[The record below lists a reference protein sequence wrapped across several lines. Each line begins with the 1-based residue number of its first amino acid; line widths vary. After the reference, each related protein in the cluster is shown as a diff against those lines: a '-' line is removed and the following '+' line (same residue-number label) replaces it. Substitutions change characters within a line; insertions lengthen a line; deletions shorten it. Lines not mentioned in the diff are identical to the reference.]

1 MPETQSIP
9 DTLREPRLPGVS
21 REEVRKWYALMH
33 LGRVIDDKAP
43 NYLKQ
48 GLGWSYHAPAA
59 GHDAIQLAL
68 RERRV
73 EMDLGGADVPGA
85 RRRPEKGEPMYGLY
99 EHKRGFGAEWIEQVG
114 AHERVIRPW
123 RYRLGRA
130 AFAIGRVTRRG
141 DR

>member
-68 RERRV
+68 GLTFR
-73 EMDLGGADVPGA
+73 PG
-85 RRRPEKGEPMYGLY
+85 PTTSSPTTG
-99 EHKRGFGAEWIEQVG
+99 
-114 AHERVIRPW
+114 
-123 RYRLGRA
+123 
-130 AFAIGRVTRRG
+130 T
-141 DR
+141 